1 MTLQACPD
9 TNKPIN
15 KNDLRASALA
25 YRTALSAER
34 RRHYS
39 AQIAHR
45 LCVHLARPCA
55 PVSSL
60 LLYRSMPSEVN
71 TDRLFELP
79 DYHVFAPVTH
89 HQEQMEWRLTT
100 SRTVWAKGFFG
111 VPEPV
116 SGALWKE
123 EQASVL
129 LCPLTAFDRQG
140 NRLGMGKG
148 CFDFWLGSH
157 RHALDQVIGLA
168 FSGQE
173 VARIPAEAHDAP
185 LDYVITEKEVIECP
199 KT

>member
-1 MTLQACPD
+1 MTLQTRAN
-9 TNKPIN
+9 TNNPIN
-15 KNDLRASALA
+15 KNDLRALALA
-25 YRTALSAER
+25 YRTGLPAEK

-39 AQIAHR
+39 AQIAQR
-45 LCVHLARPCA
+45 LCAHLARPCA

-79 DYHVFAPVTH
+79 DYHIFAPVAH
-89 HQEQMEWRLTT
+89 HHEHMEWRLVTN
-100 SRTVWAKGFFG
+100 RTVWETGFFG

-116 SGALWKE
+116 SGPLWKE

-173 VARIPAEAHDAP
+173 VAHIPAEVHDVP